1 MGAIIVCS
9 RIQLQQVL
17 SEIQTGLYNIFGEAL
32 EQVLLYGS
40 YARGDQDNESD
51 IDVMALVNM
60 SKERLAKYRHAVNHF
75 SSEIDLQYD
84 VFSSIK
90 LQDTNTFYRYA
101 DVLPFFQNV
110 NREGIRIE

>member
-1 MGAIIVCS
+1 MCS

-17 SEIQTGLYNIFGEAL
+17 SEIHTGLYSIFGEAL

-40 YARGDQDNESD
+40 YARGDQDRESD
-51 IDVMALVNM
+51 IDVMALINM
-60 SKERLAKYRHAVNHF
+60 PKEQLAKYRHTVNRF
-75 SSEIDLQYD
+75 SSEIDLRHD

-90 LQDTNTFYRYA
+90 LQDTDTFYRYA
-101 DVLPFFQNV
+101 DILPFFQNV